1 MYAEHH
7 VGSLRE
13 HQHRVLEQSFLFL
26 GEGAAATVAER
37 GSLAA
42 GKHID
47 VQYNGKEYHF
57 DEHPPIKK
65 DQKLCNVTVEKFYAT
80 AVVPEQ
86 KYDNGT

>member
-1 MYAEHH
+1 MRRLTY
-7 VGSLRE
+7 SLLAINSG
-13 HQHRVLEQSFLFL
+13 HVLE
-26 GEGAAATVAER
+26 GEDEEDC
-37 GSLAA
+37 
-42 GKHID
+42 KHID